1 MKNILEGTNSRLDEA
16 EDKINNLEDKIA
28 ENIRS
33 EQQREKG
40 M

>member
-28 ENIRS
+28 ENTQ
-33 EQQREKG
+33 ENNNKKKF
-40 M
+40 